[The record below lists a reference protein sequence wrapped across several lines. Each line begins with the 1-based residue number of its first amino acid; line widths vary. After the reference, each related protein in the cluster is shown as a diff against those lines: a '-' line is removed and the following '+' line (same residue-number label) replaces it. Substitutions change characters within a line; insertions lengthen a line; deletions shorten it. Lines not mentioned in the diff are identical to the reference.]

1 MKRILPILLVLPLT
15 AFAGTGSNYAECL
28 LDNMPGIA
36 NAQAHAAAQQLCLRA
51 HPDGFSAIQRG
62 GGRGL
67 FSRQTPEQCTL
78 SKARDTQWPGSASMI
93 RQACECLYVQPQ
105 TPLRMCDGSLAPD
118 PQRDERTRAAARLGA
133 DGANQEFKKG
143 LGEGVLA
150 ASARVEDKAVILD
163 YTIFVDAQATEYEMN
178 QWRRYVRS
186 QLRSS
191 ICPEMQEMA
200 SFTSGLSYNY
210 RYTDQNKRRLK
221 EFVIS
226 AKTCSDDNDLR
237 TLTEWDMGF

>member
-1 MKRILPILLVLPLT
+1 MKRLLPILLALPFA

-51 HPDGFSAIQRG
+51 HPNGFAEIQRG

-78 SKARDTQWPGSASMI
+78 NKARDTQWPGSASMI
-93 RQACECLYVQPQ
+93 RQACQCLYEQPQ

-118 PQRDERTRAAARLGA
+118 PQGDERTRAAARLGA

-150 ASARVEDKAVILD
+150 ASARAEDKAVILD
-163 YTIFVDAQATEYEMN
+163 YTIFVDAQATEAVLN
-178 QWRRYVRS
+178 QWRQSVRS

-191 ICPEMQEMA
+191 MCPEIREMA

-210 RYTDQNKRRLK
+210 RYSDQTKRRLK

-226 AKTCSDDNDLR
+226 SETCSNDSDLR